1 MTSLVYGAVIMG
13 SLVIAFFFLRSWRRL
28 RDRFFLFFSL
38 AFLLLA
44 LNWLILVL
52 AGEASDIR
60 SYGYLT
66 RLLGFAFIIIAVV
79 DKNRSTRKNTP
90 N

>member
-13 SLVIAFFFLRSWRRL
+13 SLVIAFFFLSFWRRT

-52 AGEASDIR
+52 AGEASDVR

-66 RLLGFAFIIIAVV
+66 RLLGFGFIIIAVV
-79 DKNRSTRKNTP
+79 DKNRSSRKHSA
-90 N
+90 